1 MIFERNKINN
11 RVLLDL
17 KKRSTFGI
25 FFYITLAF
33 ILVFADNYYE
43 RHPLFSMF
51 FLVFIVSICLFRLLH
66 LVISKKKGEHYEL
79 SSQNIFF
86 SSVIATA
93 LIWGIYFALIML
105 QKGEH
110 AMQILS
116 VALIC
121 GLCAGGVVAFI
132 PHRRLSFQFN
142 IAMLVPATVTLFV
155 NNLNINLATMILFFS
170 AYLIIITYRGN
181 REYWDAL
188 ENEHLLEVK
197 SRELAHLSNT
207 DVLTGLYNRRY
218 FNQALDLEWKRSG
231 RNKTILSVILF
242 DIDHFKNIN
251 DSFGHQAGDEYL
263 IKTAEI
269 MNSVFKRDLDIV
281 ARYGGEEFI
290 VLLPEIH
297 AGHAR
302 QLAEQI
308 RQKMESLIVNYKEK
322 KVSATISAGVMCCVA
337 DFNTISDY
345 IITCA
350 DKALYEAK
358 QGGRN
363 RVVVFTP
370 TADKNT
376 SLNID
381 NTQPAAMN
389 AQV

>member
-1 MIFERNKINN
+1 MTFERNKVNN
-11 RVLLDL
+11 RVLQDL
-17 KKRSTFGI
+17 KKRSTFAI

-51 FLVFIVSICLFRLLH
+51 FLLFIGGICLFRMIH
-66 LVISKKKGEHYEL
+66 LVMSKKKGEHYEL
-79 SSQNIFF
+79 STQNIFF
-86 SSVIATA
+86 LSVIATA

-105 QKGEH
+105 QKEEH
-110 AMQILS
+110 SLQMLT

-121 GLCAGGVVAFI
+121 GLCAGGVVAFL
-132 PHRRLSFQFN
+132 PNRWLSFYFN
-142 IAMLVPATVTLFV
+142 IAMLMPATVTLFV
-155 NNLNINLATMILFFS
+155 NNVNINLATMILFFS

-188 ENEHLLEVK
+188 ENEHLLELK

-207 DVLTGLYNRRY
+207 DVLTGLYNRR
-218 FNQALDLEWKRSG
+218 FFDQALDLEWKRSG
-231 RNKTILSVILF
+231 RNKTMLSVILF

-263 IKTAEI
+263 MKTAAI
-269 MNSVFKRDLDIV
+269 MNSVFKRDLDIA

-290 VLLPEIH
+290 VLLPEIN
-297 AGHAR
+297 ADHAR

-308 RQKMESLIVNYKEK
+308 RQKIESLIVKHQEKE
-322 KVSATISAGVMCCVA
+322 VSATISAGIMCCVA
-337 DFNTISDY
+337 DFSTISDF

-350 DKALYEAK
+350 DKALYAAK

-363 RVVVFTP
+363 RVVIFTP
-370 TADKNT
+370 TTDQETPLHINK
-376 SLNID
+376 
-381 NTQPAAMN
+381 
-389 AQV
+389 

>member
-1 MIFERNKINN
+1 MTFERNKINN
-11 RVLLDL
+11 RVLQDL
-17 KKRSTFGI
+17 KQRSTFGI

-51 FLVFIVSICLFRLLH
+51 FLVFIISICLFRLLH

-86 SSVIATA
+86 FSVIATA

-105 QKGEH
+105 QKGEN
-110 AMQILS
+110 AMQILT

-132 PHRRLSFQFN
+132 PHRWLSFYFN
-142 IAMLVPATVTLFV
+142 IAMLMPATVTLFV
-155 NNLNINLATMILFFS
+155 NNVNIHLATMILFFS
-170 AYLIIITYRGN
+170 AYLIIMTYRGN

-188 ENEHLLEVK
+188 ENEHLLELK

-218 FNQALDLEWKRSG
+218 FDQALDLEWKRSG

-263 IKTAEI
+263 MKTAEI

-290 VLLPEIH
+290 VLLPEIN
-297 AGHAR
+297 ADHAR
-302 QLAEQI
+302 ELAEKI
-308 RQKMESLIVNYKEK
+308 RQKLESLIVNFQEK
-322 KVSATISAGVMCCVA
+322 KVSATISAGIMCCVA
-337 DFNTISDY
+337 DFNTISDN

-350 DKALYEAK
+350 DKALYAAK

-363 RVVVFTP
+363 RIVVFTP
-370 TADKNT
+370 AADKNT
-376 SLNID
+376 SLNIT
-381 NTQPAAMN
+381 NMQPAAMN
-389 AQV
+389 ARV